1 VFVLSLRASTLKIAA
16 AVTALA
22 IVVAAAC
29 WEGSSVR
36 MSADVPVQGSVVKT
50 AVQNIDAS
58 TNDGRLA
65 FLKNYGWEVS
75 GTPVEVVE
83 VIIPKTFNTVYTNYN
98 AIQKSQG
105 FDLSKFK
112 GERVKR
118 WTYDVKNY
126 PGGVQNVRANLLVYN
141 NKVVGGDVSS
151 VALDGFMQGLSIKV
165 TNTKAAIKPSQADI
179 VAETLKLDSHTN
191 SN

>member
-1 VFVLSLRASTLKIAA
+1 MFCGGLFLHDRSAHNLYKTSLCAGGIIVFVLSLRASTLKIAA

-83 VIIPKTFNTVYTNYN
+83 VIIPKTFNAVYTNYN
-98 AIQKSQG
+98 AIQKSRLWAAMCQVLRLTASCRG
-105 FDLSKFK
+105 F
-112 GERVKR
+112 
-118 WTYDVKNY
+118 
-126 PGGVQNVRANLLVYN
+126 Q
-141 NKVVGGDVSS
+141 
-151 VALDGFMQGLSIKV
+151 
-165 TNTKAAIKPSQADI
+165 
-179 VAETLKLDSHTN
+179 
-191 SN
+191 